1 MLRGMDGTRRLLG
14 KGEVQFFRHFDQLRQ
29 RSSLHFT
36 HHLAPLGLHGDLAGT
51 EFRRDLLIQLAR
63 NHQVH
68 NLSLAG
74 GQRAVALL

>member
-1 MLRGMDGTRRLLG
+1 MLLG
-14 KGEVQFFRHFDQLRQ
+14 KREFQFFSHSDQLRQ